1 MHVDNLGKDGFSTG
15 PKQVYKPLVTQ
26 RQLKLIT
33 LATEQERT
41 DPQEWDPCFG
51 SRLLAQLSLPYKDP
65 GDITEWVRRNNALTL
80 TLTPGAITTNG
91 TRERKYP
98 FGVIPRYLLTWI
110 TTEVVLTHSRQIEL
124 GSSLAAFLRT
134 IGLNTSGASGRRAL
148 DQLHRLSVVNLN
160 IEDSRENSNGRRV
173 RGENFNVASSYDLW
187 FGAQDPGQ
195 PALLPSTITLS
206 ERFYEETMRA
216 PVKLDPRV
224 LKVLA
229 GSPMRVDMYTWLAFR
244 TRDLRRGSVVSWR
257 QLSEQFGAE
266 YSQPRQFKVAF
277 MRNLRE
283 VAFFFP
289 LGAFSVLENG
299 IKLNARRSGALR
311 SKDQGAQS
319 A

>member
-1 MHVDNLGKDGFSTG
+1 MHVDNFGEAGFSTG
-15 PKQVYKPLVTQ
+15 PHPEFKPLVTQ

-33 LATEQERT
+33 LATQQERT

-65 GDITEWVRRNNALTL
+65 GAVPEWVRKNNALTL
-80 TLTPGAITTNG
+80 TLTPGAITTDG
-91 TRERKYP
+91 VRERKYP

-110 TTEVVLTHSRQIEL
+110 TTEVVLTRSRQIEL

-134 IGLNTSGASGRRAL
+134 IGMNTSGASGRRAM
-148 DQLHRLSVVNLN
+148 DQLQRLAVANLN
-160 IEDSRENSNGRRV
+160 IEDTRQYTHGQRV

-187 FGAQDPGQ
+187 FGEQDPQQ

-229 GSPMRVDMYTWLAFR
+229 GSPMRVDMYTWMAFR
-244 TRDLRRGSVVSWR
+244 TRDLRKASVVSWK
-257 QLSEQFGAE
+257 QLAEQFGAE
-266 YSQPRQFKVAF
+266 YKQPRQFKEAF
-277 MRNLRE
+277 KRNLRE
-283 VAFFFP
+283 VAYFFP
-289 LGAFSVLENG
+289 LGSFTVLDNG
-299 IKLNARRSGALR
+299 IKLNAKRSSALR
-311 SKDQGAQS
+311 SKTEGTQS